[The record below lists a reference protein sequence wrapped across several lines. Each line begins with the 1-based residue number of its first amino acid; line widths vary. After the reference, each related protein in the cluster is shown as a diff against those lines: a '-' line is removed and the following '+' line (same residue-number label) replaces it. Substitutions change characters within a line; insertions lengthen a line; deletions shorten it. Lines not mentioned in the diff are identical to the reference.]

1 MGRAIKYMC
10 SHCGQTV
17 YFNKYMSL
25 GELTTLECYECGRN
39 HAVLALD
46 VDAPPD
52 MPVLNQI
59 PLQWSAH
66 ARSGDG
72 PAY

>member
-10 SHCGQTV
+10 SHCRHAI

-25 GELTTLECYECGRN
+25 ADLSTLECHECGRS
-39 HAVLALD
+39 HPVLALD

-52 MPVLNQI
+52 APILNQI
-59 PLQWSAH
+59 PQQWD
-66 ARSGDG
+66 RSVS
-72 PAY
+72 PRRTI